1 MESIRLRSI
10 APLFYLIW
18 LILAIIQAANTELLD
33 DEAYYWTFSQHL
45 DWGYFDH
52 PPMTALLIRAGY
64 WIFPNELGVR
74 LLCILLS
81 TGSIWLLE
89 KMTIRK
95 EPRLFY
101 AIALSMIALQLGGSS
116 AKLLAEASK
125 IGEDFGYDEINLN
138 LGCPSRK
145 VEKSKFGACLMKE
158 PNLVAD
164 CLSKMQASTNLPV
177 TIKTRIGYDNVED
190 YENLHNFI
198 STLKSTG
205 VKTFIIHARKAMLGK
220 FTPKQNLNIPPLKYE
235 YVYKLK
241 EDFPNEEIIING
253 GITSVDQIN
262 PLLQKTDGVMIGRA
276 AYHTPYML
284 AEIEKEIFG
293 TKEVLSRQD
302 VIEQL
307 IPYVKDEIKKGTRLN
322 QIMRH
327 TIGLFHGQTGASYW
341 KRYLSENMCVR
352 DADVKKIDHIMDKIK
367 YNNIDTSVG
376 QTA

>member
-1 MESIRLRSI
+1 MNRKVSVAPMMDCTDRHERYFLRLISK
-10 APLFYLIW
+10 
-18 LILAIIQAANTELLD
+18 NTLLYTEMVV
-33 DEAYYWTFSQHL
+33 DEAINRG
-45 DWGYFDH
+45 DKK
-52 PPMTALLIRAGY
+52 
-64 WIFPNELGVR
+64 R
-74 LLCILLS
+74 LLGFNIN
-81 TGSIWLLE
+81 E
-89 KMTIRK
+89 K
-95 EPRLFY
+95 PV
-101 AIALSMIALQLGGSS
+101 ALQLGGSS

-198 STLKSTG
+198 SILKSTG
-205 VKTFIIHARKAMLGK
+205 IKTFIIHARKAMLGK

-241 EDFPNEEIIING
+241 KDFPNEEIIING
-253 GITSVDQIN
+253 GITSVEQVKHQLKKI
-262 PLLQKTDGVMIGRA
+262 DGVMIGRA
-276 AYHTPYML
+276 AYHTPYLL
-284 AEIEKEIFG
+284 ADIEKEIFNNNS
-293 TKEVLSRQD
+293 VPSRQD
-302 VIEQL
+302 VIEKL

-327 TIGLFHGQTGASYW
+327 TLGLFHGQTGASHW

-352 DADVKKIDHIMDKIK
+352 DADVKKIDHIMDKIRYK
-367 YNNIDTSVG
+367 NIDKSVG
-376 QTA
+376 QSA